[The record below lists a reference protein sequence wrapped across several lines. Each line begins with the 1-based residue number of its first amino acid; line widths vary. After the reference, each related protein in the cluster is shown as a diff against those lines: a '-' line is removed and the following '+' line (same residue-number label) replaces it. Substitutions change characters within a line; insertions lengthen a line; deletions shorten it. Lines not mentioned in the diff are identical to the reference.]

1 MQYRDRPDVLEGR
14 VALVTGASKGIG
26 AGIATAMAAA
36 GAAVVVNYASDRVSA
51 ETVVAAIESAGGR
64 AHAIQAD
71 VGRVADVERLL
82 TEGKAALGAIDIV
95 VNNASV
101 FGFAPLADTSDERL
115 QTMIGTNLLGTIYV
129 CREAMKHFP
138 ETGGSIVNIG
148 SMASVRYSAGATA
161 YAATKA
167 AVTGV
172 TGVLAVELAPR
183 HIRVNQINPG
193 AIDTEGARA
202 VGAMSEA
209 SRAAH
214 VQRTPLGRIG
224 TPADIASIAV
234 FLASDAASWVTGE
247 VIAVSG
253 GLR

>member
-1 MQYRDRPDVLEGR
+1 M
-14 VALVTGASKGIG
+14 
-26 AGIATAMAAA
+26 
-36 GAAVVVNYASDRVSA
+36 VVNYARDRAGA
-51 ETVVAAIESAGGR
+51 EEVVGAIGSAGGR
-64 AHAIQAD
+64 AHAVQAD
-71 VGRVADVERLL
+71 VGRVTDVERLF
-82 TEGKAALGAIDIV
+82 TEGEAFFGAVDIV

-101 FGFAPLADTSDERL
+101 FGFAPLADTSDDQL
-115 QTMIGTNLLGTIYV
+115 QGMIGANLLGTIYV
-129 CREAMKHFP
+129 CREGLKHYP
-138 ETGGSIVNIG
+138 ATGGSIINIG

-183 HIRVNQINPG
+183 NIRVNQINPG
-193 AIDTEGARA
+193 AVDTEGARA

-209 SRAAH
+209 ARAAY
-214 VQRTPLGRIG
+214 VQRTPLGRLG
-224 TPADIASIAV
+224 TPADIASLAV
-234 FLASDAASWVTGE
+234 FLASDAASWITGE